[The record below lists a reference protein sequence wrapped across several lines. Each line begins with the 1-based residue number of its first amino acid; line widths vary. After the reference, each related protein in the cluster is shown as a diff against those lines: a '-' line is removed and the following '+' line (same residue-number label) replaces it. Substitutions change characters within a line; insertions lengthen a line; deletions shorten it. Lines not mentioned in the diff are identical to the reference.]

1 MIADLPLIR
10 ANVLGLGQIVMNN
23 HLWADVGCFQDLAT
37 YGVDLS
43 ASSVVGMAAAEV
55 EIDARLIRAGWLA
68 FYARR

>member
-23 HLWADVGCFQDLAT
+23 HLWADVGCLQDLAT
-37 YGVDLS
+37 DGVDLS

>member
-37 YGVDLS
+37 DGVDLS

>member
-1 MIADLPLIR
+1 VIADLPLIR

-37 YGVDLS
+37 DGVDLS

>member
-23 HLWADVGCFQDLAT
+23 HLWSDVGCFQDLAT
-37 YGVDLS
+37 DGVDLS

>member
-1 MIADLPLIR
+1 MKY
-10 ANVLGLGQIVMNN
+10 
-23 HLWADVGCFQDLAT
+23 HLWADAGCLQDLAT
-37 YGVDLS
+37 DGVDLS

>member
-37 YGVDLS
+37 DGVDLS
-43 ASSVVGMAAAEV
+43 ASSIVGMAAAEV

>member
-1 MIADLPLIR
+1 MIADLPFIR

-23 HLWADVGCFQDLAT
+23 HLWADAGCFQDLAKD
-37 YGVDLS
+37 GVYLS

-55 EIDARLIRAGWLA
+55 EIDARRIRAGWLA

>member
-1 MIADLPLIR
+1 MK
-10 ANVLGLGQIVMNN
+10 N
-23 HLWADVGCFQDLAT
+23 HLWTDAGCFQDLAT
-37 YGVDLS
+37 DGVDLS

>member
-1 MIADLPLIR
+1 
-10 ANVLGLGQIVMNN
+10 MNN

-37 YGVDLS
+37 DGVDLS
-43 ASSVVGMAAAEV
+43 ASSVVGIAAAEV

>member
-37 YGVDLS
+37 DGVDLS
-43 ASSVVGMAAAEV
+43 ASSVVGIAAAEV
-55 EIDARLIRAGWLA
+55 EIDALLIRAGWLA

>member
-23 HLWADVGCFQDLAT
+23 HLWADAGCFQDLAT
-37 YGVDLS
+37 DGVDLS

>member
-1 MIADLPLIR
+1 MISDLPLIR
-10 ANVLGLGQIVMNN
+10 ANVLGIGQIVMKN
-23 HLWADVGCFQDLAT
+23 HLWADAGCFQDLAT
-37 YGVDLS
+37 DGVDLS

>member
-1 MIADLPLIR
+1 MVADLPLIR

-37 YGVDLS
+37 DGVDLS

>member
-37 YGVDLS
+37 DGVDLS
-43 ASSVVGMAAAEV
+43 ANSVVGMAAAEV
-55 EIDARLIRAGWLA
+55 EIDALLIRAGWLA

>member
-10 ANVLGLGQIVMNN
+10 ANVLGLGQIVMKN

-37 YGVDLS
+37 DGVDLS

>member
-37 YGVDLS
+37 DGVDLS
-43 ASSVVGMAAAEV
+43 ASSVVGIAAAEV

>member
-10 ANVLGLGQIVMNN
+10 ANVLGLGQIGMKY
-23 HLWADVGCFQDLAT
+23 HLWADAGCFQDLAT
-37 YGVDLS
+37 DGVDLS
-43 ASSVVGMAAAEV
+43 ASSFVGMAAAEV